1 MGFIPSEDA
10 ILKAIGIV
18 RPKPEQAIDLGLP
31 SGTLWAPWQLGAK
44 PVSLEEIPGLERTFV
59 SKRELEGVDI
69 WRTNLSDCGQ
79 LFAWGEG
86 NIKARYDLD
95 NYEPLW
101 QLGNWYP
108 HNMHVGRDY
117 YDLEQ
122 ELSNSPMQLCGGNGA
137 PFVDATTANWR
148 SDWRMPTAKELQEL
162 VRYTVKV
169 PFALGKYKGIF
180 LRRGDVALYVPQ
192 GTVQHGLKQKASYQL
207 WTAER
212 FTNSDSYMAKT
223 VDVNTVDASIKPC
236 QCWYG
241 LPILP
246 VLAR

>member
-1 MGFIPSEDA
+1 MGIIPSEDA

-31 SGTLWAPWQLGAK
+31 SGTLWAPWLLGAT
-44 PVSLEEIPGLERTFV
+44 PVSLEEIGSWERMRV
-59 SKRELEGVDI
+59 PMRELDSVDI
-69 WRTNLSDCGQ
+69 WRSYLSDRGQ
-79 LFAWGEG
+79 LFAWGEMDFK
-86 NIKARYDLD
+86 NRYDLD
-95 NYEPLW
+95 NYEPLR
-101 QLGNWYP
+101 QVSNCYP
-108 HNMHVGRDY
+108 PNLHVGRDY

-137 PFVDATTANWR
+137 PFVDAATANWR

-162 VRYTVKV
+162 VRYTEKV

-223 VDVNTVDASIKPC
+223 IDVNTVDASVKPC